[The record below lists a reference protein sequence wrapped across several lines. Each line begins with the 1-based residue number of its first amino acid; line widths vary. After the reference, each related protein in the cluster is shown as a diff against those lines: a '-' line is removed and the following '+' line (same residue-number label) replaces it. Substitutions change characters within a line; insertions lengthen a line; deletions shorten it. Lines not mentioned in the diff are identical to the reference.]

1 MIKEL
6 LGKRKEN
13 EKEERDNN
21 LNFNRS
27 FYDGG
32 DPRPPDP
39 PDPPKPKSPEE
50 KEDDELEELRREY
63 LDELKLKSDDLNE
76 KIESKRQKYLE
87 KLERVHE
94 KEMERYEK
102 RMDKV
107 ADLEQRIAEL
117 KEAAEYSRSRAR
129 SAQEKAKRINIYV
142 DPEMSDE
149 WREWSD
155 KLGSSVSELVR
166 KSMQFVKENI
176 GDVAKLE
183 KLGDMIEKTVEETGI
198 EDIGDQIEKG
208 LKAAGIDGSLKVG
221 KRAPKPGVG
230 DLNKQTSAE
239 ENERIKKRITGLIKL
254 HKSIPIDKL
263 AQALDKSEEFAE
275 NMIYELAAE
284 GIDGELDEGV
294 FKYTGEIDGVLEV
307 LFKLIDRL

>member
-1 MIKEL
+1 MTS
-6 LGKRKEN
+6 KRKED
-13 EKEERDNN
+13 EKEELDKY
-21 LNFNRS
+21 LYFNRKL
-27 FYDGG
+27 YDGG
-32 DPRPPDP
+32 APRPPDP
-39 PDPPKPKSPEE
+39 PDPPDPPTPEE
-50 KEDDELEELRREY
+50 REDEELEELRKEY
-63 LDELKLKSDDLNE
+63 VEELKLKSEDLNE

-94 KEMERYEK
+94 KEMDRYER

-107 ADLEQRIAEL
+107 ADLEERIADLKNEAEL
-117 KEAAEYSRSRAR
+117 SRARAR

-183 KLGDMIEKTVEETGI
+183 KLGDIIERTVEETGI

-208 LKAAGIDGSLKVG
+208 LKAAGIDGSFKVG
-221 KRAPKPGVG
+221 KKASKPGVVSS
-230 DLNKQTSAE
+230 DKQVSTE
-239 ENERIKKRITGLIKL
+239 DNERIKKRITGLIRL

-263 AQALDKSEEFAE
+263 AQALNRSEEFAE

-294 FKYTGEIDGVLEV
+294 FKYTGEMDGVLEM

>member
-1 MIKEL
+1 MPNKKDDLKEK
-6 LGKRKEN
+6 G
-13 EKEERDNN
+13 DIDS
-21 LNFNRS
+21 NFSRIL
-27 FYDGG
+27 YDGG
-32 DPRPPDP
+32 SPRPPDP
-39 PDPPKPKSPEE
+39 PDPPKPLSPEE

-63 LDELKLKSDDLNE
+63 LEELKLKSDDLNE

-87 KLERVHE
+87 RLERVHE
-94 KEMERYEK
+94 KEMDRYER
-102 RMDKV
+102 RMDKI
-107 ADLEQRIAEL
+107 ADLEERISEL
-117 KEAAEYSRSRAR
+117 KNEAEKSRAR
-129 SAQEKAKRINIYV
+129 ANKAQEKAKRINIYV

-183 KLGDMIEKTVEETGI
+183 KLGDIIDKTVEETGI

-221 KRAPKPGVG
+221 KRAPKPGEADSKKQVSTE
-230 DLNKQTSAE
+230 NK
-239 ENERIKKRITGLIKL
+239 ERMKKRITGLIKL

-275 NMIYELAAE
+275 NMIYEIAAE
-284 GIDGELDEGV
+284 GIDGELDEGI
-294 FKYTGEIDGVLEV
+294 FKYTGEIDDVLAV

>member
-1 MIKEL
+1 MIEEL
-6 LGKRKEN
+6 SGKRKED
-13 EKEERDNN
+13 EKEDKENY
-21 LNFNRS
+21 LKFS
-27 FYDGG
+27 KYFYDGG
-32 DPRPPDP
+32 APQPPDP
-39 PDPPKPKSPEE
+39 PDPPDPPTPEE
-50 KEDDELEELRREY
+50 REDDELEELRKEY
-63 LDELKLKSDDLNE
+63 LEELKLKSDNLNE

-94 KEMERYEK
+94 KEMDRYER

-107 ADLEQRIAEL
+107 ADLEERIADLKNEAEL
-117 KEAAEYSRSRAR
+117 SKARAR

-183 KLGDMIEKTVEETGI
+183 KLGDIIEKTVEETGI

-208 LKAAGIDGSLKVG
+208 LKEAGIDGSFKVG
-221 KRAPKPGVG
+221 KRVPKPGSVTS
-230 DLNKQTSAE
+230 KQQTSAE

-263 AQALDKSEEFAE
+263 AQALNRSEEFAE

-294 FKYTGEIDGVLEV
+294 FKYTGEMDGVLEM
-307 LFKLIDRL
+307 LFKLIDKL

>member
-1 MIKEL
+1 L
-6 LGKRKEN
+6 TSKRKED
-13 EKEERDNN
+13 KKDKY
-21 LNFNRS
+21 LYFNRNL
-27 FYDGG
+27 YDGG
-32 DPRPPDP
+32 APRPPDP
-39 PDPPKPKSPEE
+39 PDPPDPPTPEE
-50 KEDDELEELRREY
+50 KEDEELEDLRKEY
-63 LDELKLKSDDLNE
+63 LDELKLKSEDLNE
-76 KIESKRQKYLE
+76 KVESKRQKYLE

-94 KEMERYEK
+94 KEMDKYEK
-102 RMDKV
+102 RMDKI
-107 ADLEQRIAEL
+107 ADLEERITDLKNEAEQ
-117 KEAAEYSRSRAR
+117 SRARAR

-183 KLGDMIEKTVEETGI
+183 KLGDIIEKTVEETGI

-208 LKAAGIDGSLKVG
+208 LKVAGIDGSLKVG
-221 KRAPKPGVG
+221 KRAPKPGVY
-230 DLNKQTSAE
+230 DSKKQTSAE

-254 HKSIPIDKL
+254 YKSIPIDKL
-263 AQALDKSEEFAE
+263 AQALNRPEEFAE

-294 FKYTGEIDGVLEV
+294 FKYTGEIDEVLTM